1 MITPS
6 DLKLKADKSFFRIAS
21 AELKGVLSFPMIIPS
36 NKGVSGSNYSDWK
49 NDIVPL
55 YQESK
60 GNKGKGY
67 SVDWKDKVING
78 SRQKVPAKI
87 YIETLEDFLHLTR
100 RFSDYQKITDAHQL
114 IMSHFPELAVW
125 AGDNPLLLLQ
135 YATEWQELIAV
146 CKFFTSNSSP
156 HLYYIREIPV
166 EVHSKFIETHTG
178 ILKKLLDILLPE
190 TKVNKNESDFEGRY
204 FLKKSPISAQ
214 IRVLDD
220 TLRPFLGYKECS
232 LPLDDAAWLK
242 WTPSKVFIIENKTCF
257 LTFPK
262 VKGAVSIFGE
272 GFKSRISK
280 HIPWLKKTKLY
291 CWFDLDGAGFE
302 MLNMVREHYPN
313 AISFLM
319 DDVTL
324 RTFEKFVVY
333 NNPKIKTLSYL
344 LPAEQRLYHYLVK
357 EGKRLEQEKI
367 SQQYVL
373 QQIDFLPSPI

>member
-1 MITPS
+1 
-6 DLKLKADKSFFRIAS
+6 
-21 AELKGVLSFPMIIPS
+21 
-36 NKGVSGSNYSDWK
+36 
-49 NDIVPL
+49 
-55 YQESK
+55 
-60 GNKGKGY
+60 
-67 SVDWKDKVING
+67 
-78 SRQKVPAKI
+78 
-87 YIETLEDFLHLTR
+87 
-100 RFSDYQKITDAHQL
+100 
-114 IMSHFPELAVW
+114 
-125 AGDNPLLLLQ
+125 
-135 YATEWQELIAV
+135 
-146 CKFFTSNSSP
+146 
-156 HLYYIREIPV
+156 
-166 EVHSKFIETHTG
+166 
-178 ILKKLLDILLPE
+178 
-190 TKVNKNESDFEGRY
+190 
-204 FLKKSPISAQ
+204 
-214 IRVLDD
+214 
-220 TLRPFLGYKECS
+220 
-232 LPLDDAAWLK
+232 
-242 WTPSKVFIIENKTCF
+242 VFIIENKTCF

-280 HIPWLKKTKLY
+280 HIPWLEKTKLY

-373 QQIDFLPSPI
+373 QQIDFLLSLI